1 MAEVKTETKGGARIV
16 RYANPPRHYMTAE
29 GAELMAA
36 AVSEAAADDSI
47 RAIILTGTDD
57 VFVRHYDVA
66 EIVAAGEAV
75 ASGAIGPDAFE
86 GGSFVAL
93 LDACTDAPKPV
104 IAAINGVCMGGGFEL
119 SLACD
124 IRVAAMSVHEIG
136 LPEVRVGI
144 FPGGGGTQRLP
155 RLIGE
160 AEALDFILRGTV
172 VDASEA
178 HRLGLVQDLAVN
190 ALKRALEIAEEF
202 ETKKPEGIAAA
213 KALVRGALD
222 RPLSEGLMAERH
234 AFHEVLKTDNAMSA
248 MREFLDGDEDIT
260 A

>member
-1 MAEVKTETKGGARIV
+1 MAEVKTETKGGARII

-29 GAELMAA
+29 GAELLAA

-86 GGSFVAL
+86 SGPFVAL
-93 LDACTDAPKPV
+93 LDACTEAPKPV

-124 IRVAAMSVHEIG
+124 IRVAANSVHEIG

-190 ALKRALEIAEEF
+190 ALKRSLEIAEEF
-202 ETKKPEGIAAA
+202 ESKKPEGIAAA
-213 KALVRGALD
+213 KALVRGAFD

-234 AFHEVLKTDNAMSA
+234 AFHDVLKTDNAMAA
-248 MREFLDGDEDIT
+248 MREFLDGDGDIT